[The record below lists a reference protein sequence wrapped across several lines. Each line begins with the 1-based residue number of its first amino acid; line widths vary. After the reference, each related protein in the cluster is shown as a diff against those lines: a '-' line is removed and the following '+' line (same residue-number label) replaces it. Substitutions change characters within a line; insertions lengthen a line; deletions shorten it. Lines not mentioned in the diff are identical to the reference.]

1 MSTFNPI
8 FDDDSLFGSKLKK
21 TSCPS
26 KSDIC
31 GNLPGTSVLDS
42 PDYIIPK
49 CSDINFKFSLSP
61 EDSPSGCCVVDTS
74 NDTCGTYIPESA
86 TFDEEDYNIGI
97 QFLDASGLNPRQICH
112 SAPIRER
119 VIKLK
124 DFFIIIVMSALIILS
139 AAIIGACYEFWLK
152 YGTGKSHDCSSFNY
166 RKCEEVISPIQ
177 YAFPSSLVGY
187 PYTKTCEGETRL
199 GFPYFVVTY
208 FNLKSRDEEGKTEAV
223 VKKVFKIFGLPV
235 KAFCL
240 NFLYTLVF
248 SRKFISYVL
257 ETLSDAYFRIGKAPL
272 VKNIIFLF
280 LTGLLFN
287 VIAHITKIQSLNG
300 GPGFVLYILSLI
312 IMCATIF
319 TLFLTNFILYWWPG
333 DYDKYDSN
341 GKAATDTSRPPLLN
355 KNFGLVG
362 NVFYALR
369 NPSTSNYP
377 SGKPRPGPINPV
389 NLLKNIGLALLLF
402 IPVSIAFTTG
412 MLGSMVGL
420 LYMILSLMFN
430 IYYIPLSNTTCFL
443 NLIKDHGDLL
453 TILFCI
459 SIIVSSVNSFNSTTS
474 GIIGGLVGVIILYKI
489 YKALN

>member
-1 MSTFNPI
+1 MSTFYPI
-8 FDDDSLFGSKLKK
+8 FDDDPLFGTKLKK

-42 PDYIIPK
+42 FVIPK
-49 CSDINFKFSLSP
+49 CNNINFKFSLSP

-97 QFLDASGLNPRQICH
+97 QFLDAAGLNPRQICH

-124 DFFIIIVMSALIILS
+124 DFFIIIVTSALIILS
-139 AAIIGACYEFWLK
+139 TAIIGACYEFWLK
-152 YGTGKSHDCSSFNY
+152 YGNGKEFACSSFTY
-166 RKCEEVISPIQ
+166 KKCESVISPIE
-177 YAFPSSLVGY
+177 YAFPSSLLGY
-187 PYTKTCEGETRL
+187 PYTKSCNSNTQLE
-199 GFPYFVVTY
+199 FPYFVVTY
-208 FNLKSRDEEGKTEAV
+208 FNLRPSTDNEHESV
-223 VKKVFKIFGLPV
+223 IKKIFKIFGLPV

-257 ETLSDAYFRIGKAPL
+257 ETLSNAYQKISTRSP
-272 VKNIIFLF
+272 VVRNIIFLF
-280 LTGLLFN
+280 LTGMLFN

-300 GPGFVLYILSLI
+300 GPGFVLYILSLV

-319 TLFLTNFILYWWPG
+319 TLFLTNFILYWSPSEYYN
-333 DYDKYDSN
+333 YDKNARNLS
-341 GKAATDTSRPPLLN
+341 DTGDTLLN
-355 KNFGLVG
+355 KNFGLIG

-369 NPSTSNYP
+369 DSLPANGTSKGAFNPL
-377 SGKPRPGPINPV
+377 
-389 NLLKNIGLALLLF
+389 NLLKNIGLALLIF
-402 IPVSIAFTTG
+402 IPVSIALTAG
-412 MLGSMVGL
+412 MVGSMVGL

-474 GIIGGLVGVIILYKI
+474 GIIGGLVGLIILYKI
-489 YKALN
+489 YKALNK

>member
-42 PDYIIPK
+42 PDYVIPK
-49 CSDINFKFSLSP
+49 CSNINFKFSLTP

-124 DFFIIIVMSALIILS
+124 DFFIIIVTSALIILS
-139 AAIIGACYEFWLK
+139 TAIIGACYEFWLK
-152 YGTGKSHDCSSFNY
+152 YGTGKNHDYSSFNY
-166 RKCEEVISPIQ
+166 KKCKAVITPIQ
-177 YAFPSSLVGY
+177 YAFPSSLVDY
-187 PYTKTCEGETRL
+187 PYTKTCEGETKL

-208 FNLKSRDEEGKTEAV
+208 FNLKSSIDYEHESV
-223 VKKVFKIFGLPV
+223 IKKVFKIFGLPV

-257 ETLSDAYFRIGKAPL
+257 ETLANAYYDIGEAPL

-300 GPGFVLYILSLI
+300 GPGFVLYILSLV
-312 IMCATIF
+312 IMGATIY

-341 GKAATDTSRPPLLN
+341 GKGANDTKTPPLLN
-355 KNFGLVG
+355 KKFGLVG

-369 NPSTSNYP
+369 NSPA
-377 SGKPRPGPINPV
+377 SGTTKGPINPF

-420 LYMILSLMFN
+420 LYMTLSLMFN
-430 IYYIPLSNTTCFL
+430 IFYIPLSNTTCFL

-474 GIIGGLVGVIILYKI
+474 GIIGGLVGVLILYKI
-489 YKALN
+489 YKAMPK

>member
-42 PDYIIPK
+42 FVIPK
-49 CSDINFKFSLSP
+49 CNDINFKFSLSP
-61 EDSPSGCCVVDTS
+61 EESPSGCCVVDTS

-86 TFDEEDYNIGI
+86 TYAEEDYNIGI

-112 SAPIRER
+112 SAPIRKR

-124 DFFIIIVMSALIILS
+124 DFFIMILMSALIILS
-139 AAIIGACYEFWLK
+139 TAIIGACYEFWLK
-152 YGTGKSHDCSSFNY
+152 YGSGEAADSSKLIFKYKYCAN
-166 RKCEEVISPIQ
+166 EISPIK
-177 YAFPSSLVGY
+177 YAFPSSLADS
-187 PYTKTCEGETRL
+187 PYSPCADGDKL
-199 GFPYFVVTY
+199 GFPYIVIKY
-208 FNLKSRDEEGKTEAV
+208 FDIKRRDTTETAHV
-223 VKKVFKIFGLPV
+223 ESVGKKVLKIFGLPV

-257 ETLSDAYFRIGKAPL
+257 EILSKAYNNIGDAPV

-280 LTGLLFN
+280 LTGILFN

-300 GPGFVLYILSLI
+300 GPGFVLYILSMI

-319 TLFLTNFILYWWPG
+319 TLFLTNFILYWWPS
-333 DYDKYDSN
+333 DYDKYDSKGRAN
-341 GKAATDTSRPPLLN
+341 DDTARAPILN
-355 KNFGLVG
+355 SNYGLIG

-369 NPSTSNYP
+369 NSPTSQETKK
-377 SGKPRPGPINPV
+377 GAFNPL

-412 MLGSMVGL
+412 MLGSMLGL
-420 LYMILSLMFN
+420 LYMILSLMFS
-430 IYYIPLSNTTCFL
+430 IFYVPLSNTTCFL

-453 TILFCI
+453 TLLFCV

-474 GIIGGLVGVIILYKI
+474 GIISGLVGMIILYKI
-489 YKALN
+489 YKAMNK

>member
-1 MSTFNPI
+1 MSTFYPI
-8 FDDDSLFGSKLKK
+8 FDDDPLFGTKLKK

-42 PDYIIPK
+42 FAIPK
-49 CSDINFKFSLSP
+49 CNNINFKFSLSP

-97 QFLDASGLNPRQICH
+97 QFLDAAGLNPRQICH

-124 DFFIIIVMSALIILS
+124 DFFIIIVTSALIILS
-139 AAIIGACYEFWLK
+139 TAIIGACYEFWLK
-152 YGTGKSHDCSSFNY
+152 YGNGKEFACSNFTY
-166 RKCEEVISPIQ
+166 KKCESVISPIQ
-177 YAFPSSLVGY
+177 YAFPSSLLGY
-187 PYTKTCEGETRL
+187 PYTKSCDGNTQLE
-199 GFPYFVVTY
+199 FPYFVVTY
-208 FNLKSRDEEGKTEAV
+208 FNLRPSTENNHESV
-223 VKKVFKIFGLPV
+223 IKKIFKIFGLPV

-257 ETLSDAYFRIGKAPL
+257 ETLSNAYQKISTGSPVVR
-272 VKNIIFLF
+272 NIIFLF
-280 LTGLLFN
+280 LTGMLFN

-300 GPGFVLYILSLI
+300 GPGFVLYILSLV

-319 TLFLTNFILYWWPG
+319 TLFLTNFILYWSPSEYYN
-333 DYDKYDSN
+333 YDRNAMTPS
-341 GKAATDTSRPPLLN
+341 DTKDTLLN
-355 KNFGLVG
+355 KNFGLIG
-362 NVFYALR
+362 NVFYPLR
-369 NPSTSNYP
+369 NPPPANETSK
-377 SGKPRPGPINPV
+377 GAFNPL
-389 NLLKNIGLALLLF
+389 NLLKNIGLALLIF
-402 IPVSIAFTTG
+402 IPVSIALTAG
-412 MLGSMVGL
+412 MVGSMVGL

-489 YKALN
+489 YKALNK

>member
-42 PDYIIPK
+42 PDYVIPK
-49 CSDINFKFSLSP
+49 CSNINFKFSLTP

-124 DFFIIIVMSALIILS
+124 DFFIIIVTSALIILS
-139 AAIIGACYEFWLK
+139 TAIIGACYEFWLK
-152 YGTGKSHDCSSFNY
+152 YGAGKNHDCSSFNY
-166 RKCEEVISPIQ
+166 KKCKEVISPIQ
-177 YAFPSSLVGY
+177 YAFPSSLAGY
-187 PYTKTCEGETRL
+187 PYTKNCEGETKL

-208 FNLKSRDEEGKTEAV
+208 FNLKSSTNEEHESV
-223 VKKVFKIFGLPV
+223 IKKVFKIFGLPV

-257 ETLSDAYFRIGKAPL
+257 KTLSNAYYDIGEAPL

-300 GPGFVLYILSLI
+300 GPGFVLYILSLV
-312 IMCATIF
+312 IMGATIY

-341 GKAATDTSRPPLLN
+341 GKGANDTKTPPLLN
-355 KNFGLVG
+355 KEFGLVG

-369 NPSTSNYP
+369 YP
-377 SGKPRPGPINPV
+377 PASRTTKGPINPF

-420 LYMILSLMFN
+420 LYMTLSLMFN
-430 IYYIPLSNTTCFL
+430 IFYIPLSNTTCFL

-474 GIIGGLVGVIILYKI
+474 GIIGGLVGVLILYKI
-489 YKALN
+489 YKAMPK

>member
-1 MSTFNPI
+1 MSTFSPI
-8 FDDDSLFGSKLKK
+8 YNDDSLFGTKLKK

-42 PDYIIPK
+42 FVIPK
-49 CSDINFKFSLSP
+49 CNDINFKFSLSP
-61 EDSPSGCCVVDTS
+61 EESPSGCCVVDTS

-86 TFDEEDYNIGI
+86 TYTKEDYNIGI

-112 SAPIRER
+112 SAPIRKR

-124 DFFIIIVMSALIILS
+124 DFFIMILMSALIILS
-139 AAIIGACYEFWLK
+139 TAIIGACYEFWLK
-152 YGTGKSHDCSSFNY
+152 YGNGQADDCSSLKYTSCNNS
-166 RKCEEVISPIQ
+166 VTPIE
-177 YAFPSSLVGY
+177 YAFPSSLGRS
-187 PYTKTCEGETRL
+187 PYIRCRGPNL
-199 GFPYFVVTY
+199 GFPYNIIQY
-208 FNLKSRDEEGKTEAV
+208 FDITQPQQSLPESVG
-223 VKKVFKIFGLPV
+223 KKVLKIFGLPV

-257 ETLSDAYFRIGKAPL
+257 EILSRAYNNLGDAPV

-280 LTGLLFN
+280 LTGILFN

-300 GPGFVLYILSLI
+300 GPGFVLYILSML

-319 TLFLTNFILYWWPG
+319 TLFLTNFILYWWPS
-333 DYDKYDSN
+333 DYKKYDKHSHPLNSN
-341 GKAATDTSRPPLLN
+341 Y
-355 KNFGLVG
+355 GLIG

-369 NPSTSNYP
+369 NTST
-377 SGKPRPGPINPV
+377 GPTKGAINLLS
-389 NLLKNIGLALLLF
+389 LLKNIGLALLLF

-412 MLGSMVGL
+412 MLGSMFGL
-420 LYMILSLMFN
+420 LYMMLSLMFN
-430 IYYIPLSNTTCFL
+430 IFYIPLSNTTCFL
-443 NLIKDHGDLL
+443 SLIKDHGDLL
-453 TILFCI
+453 TILFCV

-474 GIIGGLVGVIILYKI
+474 GIIGGLVGMIILYKI
-489 YKALN
+489 YKAMNK

>member
-42 PDYIIPK
+42 PDYVIPK
-49 CSDINFKFSLSP
+49 CSNINFKFSLTP

-152 YGTGKSHDCSSFNY
+152 YGTGDSYDCSSFIY
-166 RKCEEVISPIQ
+166 KKCGEKIGPIQ
-177 YAFPSSLVGY
+177 YAFPSSLAGY
-187 PYTKTCEGETRL
+187 PYTKCDGETKL

-208 FNLKSRDEEGKTEAV
+208 FNLKSSTDNEHESV
-223 VKKVFKIFGLPV
+223 IKKVFKIFGLPV

-257 ETLSDAYFRIGKAPL
+257 ETLSNAYLRIGNAPL

-300 GPGFVLYILSLI
+300 GPGFVLYILSLV
-312 IMCATIF
+312 IMGATIF

-333 DYDKYDSN
+333 DYDKYDRH
-341 GKAATDTSRPPLLN
+341 GKGANDTSKPPLLN
-355 KNFGLVG
+355 KKFGLVG

-369 NPSTSNYP
+369 NPSTSYYP
-377 SGKPRPGPINPV
+377 NTTKLKPGPINPF

-412 MLGSMVGL
+412 MLGSMIGL
-420 LYMILSLMFN
+420 LYMTLSLVFN
-430 IYYIPLSNTTCFL
+430 IFYIPLSNTTCFL

-474 GIIGGLVGVIILYKI
+474 GIIGGLVGVLILYKI
-489 YKALN
+489 YKAMHK

>member
-1 MSTFNPI
+1 MSTFSPI
-8 FDDDSLFGSKLKK
+8 YNDDSLFGTKLKK

-42 PDYIIPK
+42 PDYKIDR
-49 CSDINFKFSLSP
+49 CNNINFKFSLSP
-61 EDSPSGCCVVDTS
+61 DESPSGCCVVDTS

-86 TFDEEDYNIGI
+86 TYTKEDYNIGI

-112 SAPIRER
+112 SAPIRKR

-124 DFFIIIVMSALIILS
+124 DFFIMILMSALIILS
-139 AAIIGACYEFWLK
+139 SAIIGACYEFWLK
-152 YGTGKSHDCSSFNY
+152 YGNGQASDSSKLIFKYKYCAN
-166 RKCEEVISPIQ
+166 EISPIK
-177 YAFPSSLVGY
+177 YAFPSSLADS
-187 PYTKTCEGETRL
+187 PYSPCPDGEKL
-199 GFPYFVVTY
+199 GFPYIVIKY
-208 FNLKSRDEEGKTEAV
+208 FDIKQKDATEHESV
-223 VKKVFKIFGLPV
+223 GKKVLKIFGLPV

-257 ETLSDAYFRIGKAPL
+257 EILSRAYNTIGNAPV

-280 LTGLLFN
+280 LTGILFN

-300 GPGFVLYILSLI
+300 GPGFVLYILSMI

-319 TLFLTNFILYWWPG
+319 TLFLTNFILYWWPS
-333 DYDKYDSN
+333 DYKKYDKQGHSLNSN
-341 GKAATDTSRPPLLN
+341 Y
-355 KNFGLVG
+355 GLIG
-362 NVFYALR
+362 NVFYDLR
-369 NPSTSNYP
+369 NPAT
-377 SGKPRPGPINPV
+377 GPTKGAINTL

-412 MLGSMVGL
+412 MLGSMLGL
-420 LYMILSLMFN
+420 LYMMLSLMFN
-430 IYYIPLSNTTCFL
+430 IFYIPLSNTTCFL
-443 NLIKDHGDLL
+443 SLIKDHGDLL
-453 TILFCI
+453 TLLFCV

-474 GIIGGLVGVIILYKI
+474 GIIGGLVGMIILYKI
-489 YKALN
+489 YKAMNK

>member
-42 PDYIIPK
+42 FVIPK
-49 CSDINFKFSLSP
+49 CSNINFKFSLTP

-124 DFFIIIVMSALIILS
+124 DFFIIIATSALIILS
-139 AAIIGACYEFWLK
+139 TAIIGACYEFWLT
-152 YGTGKSHDCSSFNY
+152 YGTGKSFDCSSFNY
-166 RKCEEVISPIQ
+166 KKCGKEVISPIQ

-187 PYTKTCEGETRL
+187 PYTKSCANTRL
-199 GFPYFVVTY
+199 EFPYFVVTY
-208 FNLKSRDEEGKTEAV
+208 FNLKSSTNEEHESV
-223 VKKVFKIFGLPV
+223 IKKIFKIFGLPV

-257 ETLSDAYFRIGKAPL
+257 ETLSDAYRKISTRSPL
-272 VKNIIFLF
+272 VRNIIFLF

-287 VIAHITKIQSLNG
+287 IIAHITKIQSLNG
-300 GPGFVLYILSLI
+300 GPGFVLYILSLV
-312 IMCATIF
+312 IMCATIY

-341 GKAATDTSRPPLLN
+341 GKDANDTITLPLLN

-369 NPSTSNYP
+369 NPSTSNY
-377 SGKPRPGPINPV
+377 STTNKSKPGTINLF

-420 LYMILSLMFN
+420 LYMTLSLMFN
-430 IYYIPLSNTTCFL
+430 IFYIPLSNTTCFL

-474 GIIGGLVGVIILYKI
+474 GIIGGLVGVLILYKI
-489 YKALN
+489 YKAMT

>member
-1 MSTFNPI
+1 MSTFYPI
-8 FDDDSLFGSKLKK
+8 FDDDPLFGTKLKK

-42 PDYIIPK
+42 FVIPK
-49 CSDINFKFSLSP
+49 CNNINFQFSLSP

-124 DFFIIIVMSALIILS
+124 DFFIIIVTSALIILS
-139 AAIIGACYEFWLK
+139 TAIIGACYEFWLK
-152 YGTGKSHDCSSFNY
+152 YGNGKEFACSSFTY
-166 RKCEEVISPIQ
+166 KKCESVISPIE
-177 YAFPSSLVGY
+177 YAFPSSLLGY
-187 PYTKTCEGETRL
+187 PYTKSCNGNTQLE
-199 GFPYFVVTY
+199 FPYFVVTY
-208 FNLKSRDEEGKTEAV
+208 FNLRPSTENNHESV
-223 VKKVFKIFGLPV
+223 IKKIFKIFGLPV

-257 ETLSDAYFRIGKAPL
+257 ETLSNAYQKISTGSPVVR
-272 VKNIIFLF
+272 NIIFLF
-280 LTGLLFN
+280 LTGMLFN

-300 GPGFVLYILSLI
+300 GPGFVLYILSLV

-319 TLFLTNFILYWWPG
+319 TLFLTNFILYWSPSEYYN
-333 DYDKYDSN
+333 YDKNARNLS
-341 GKAATDTSRPPLLN
+341 GTGDTLLN
-355 KNFGLVG
+355 KNFGLIG
-362 NVFYALR
+362 NVFYPLR
-369 NPSTSNYP
+369 NPPPANETSK
-377 SGKPRPGPINPV
+377 GAFNPL
-389 NLLKNIGLALLLF
+389 NLLKNIGLALLIF
-402 IPVSIAFTTG
+402 IPVSIALTAG
-412 MLGSMVGL
+412 MVGSMVGL

-489 YKALN
+489 YKALNK

>member
-42 PDYIIPK
+42 FDIPK
-49 CSDINFKFSLSP
+49 CSAINFKFSLTP

-124 DFFIIIVMSALIILS
+124 DFFIIIVTSALIILS
-139 AAIIGACYEFWLK
+139 TAIIGACYEFWLK
-152 YGTGKSHDCSSFNY
+152 YGTGKSFECSRFNY
-166 RKCEEVISPIQ
+166 KKCKEEISPIQ

-187 PYTKTCEGETRL
+187 PYTESCTGETEL

-208 FNLKSRDEEGKTEAV
+208 FNLKSNTKDEHESV
-223 VKKVFKIFGLPV
+223 IKKIFKIFGLPV

-257 ETLSDAYFRIGKAPL
+257 KTLSDAYRNISIGSPL
-272 VKNIIFLF
+272 VRNIIFLF
-280 LTGLLFN
+280 LTGMLFN
-287 VIAHITKIQSLNG
+287 IIAHITKIQYLNG
-300 GPGFVLYILSLI
+300 GPGFVLYILSLV
-312 IMCATIF
+312 IMCATIY

-333 DYDKYDSN
+333 DYDKFDSN
-341 GKAATDTSRPPLLN
+341 GKGANDTKSPLLN
-355 KNFGLVG
+355 ENFGLVG

-369 NPSTSNYP
+369 YP
-377 SGKPRPGPINPV
+377 GNTYYPDTNKLKPGPINPF
-389 NLLKNIGLALLLF
+389 NLLKNIGLALLIF
-402 IPVSIAFTTG
+402 IPVSIAFTAG
-412 MLGSMVGL
+412 MVGSMVGL

-430 IYYIPLSNTTCFL
+430 IFYIPLSNTTCFL
-443 NLIKDHGDLL
+443 NIIKDHGDLL

-474 GIIGGLVGVIILYKI
+474 GIIGGLVGVLILYKI
-489 YKALN
+489 YKAMT

>member
-1 MSTFNPI
+1 MSTFSPI
-8 FDDDSLFGSKLKK
+8 YNDDSLFGTKLKK

-42 PDYIIPK
+42 PDYKIDR
-49 CSDINFKFSLSP
+49 CNNINFKFSLSP
-61 EDSPSGCCVVDTS
+61 DESPSGCCVVDTS

-86 TFDEEDYNIGI
+86 TYTKEDYNIGI

-112 SAPIRER
+112 SAPIRKR

-124 DFFIIIVMSALIILS
+124 DFFIMILMSALIILS
-139 AAIIGACYEFWLK
+139 SAIIGACYEFWLK
-152 YGTGKSHDCSSFNY
+152 YGNGQASDSSKLIFKYKYCAN
-166 RKCEEVISPIQ
+166 EISPIK
-177 YAFPSSLVGY
+177 YAFPSSLADS
-187 PYTKTCEGETRL
+187 PYSPCPDGEKL
-199 GFPYFVVTY
+199 GFPYIVIKY
-208 FNLKSRDEEGKTEAV
+208 FDIKQKDATEHESV
-223 VKKVFKIFGLPV
+223 GKKVLKIFGLPV

-257 ETLSDAYFRIGKAPL
+257 EILSRAYNTIGNAPV

-280 LTGLLFN
+280 LTGILFN

-300 GPGFVLYILSLI
+300 GPGFVLYILSMI

-319 TLFLTNFILYWWPG
+319 TLFLTNFILYWWPS
-333 DYDKYDSN
+333 DYHKYDKQRHSLNSN
-341 GKAATDTSRPPLLN
+341 Y
-355 KNFGLVG
+355 GLIG

-369 NPSTSNYP
+369 NTSAG
-377 SGKPRPGPINPV
+377 SINTL

-412 MLGSMVGL
+412 MLGSMLGL
-420 LYMILSLMFN
+420 LYMMLSLMFN
-430 IYYIPLSNTTCFL
+430 IFYIPLSNTTCFL
-443 NLIKDHGDLL
+443 SLIKDHGDLL
-453 TILFCI
+453 TLLFCV

-474 GIIGGLVGVIILYKI
+474 GIIGGLVGMIILYKI
-489 YKALN
+489 YKAMNK

>member
-42 PDYIIPK
+42 FVIPK
-49 CSDINFKFSLSP
+49 CSDINFKFSLTP

-124 DFFIIIVMSALIILS
+124 DFFIIIVTSALIILS
-139 AAIIGACYEFWLK
+139 TAIIGACYEFWLK
-152 YGTGKSHDCSSFNY
+152 YGTGATYNCSSVNY
-166 RKCEEVISPIQ
+166 RKCDEKISPIQ

-187 PYTKTCEGETRL
+187 PYTEPCNSETKL

-208 FNLKSRDEEGKTEAV
+208 FNLKSSTDKQHESV

-257 ETLSDAYFRIGKAPL
+257 VTLSKAYSRIDEAPL

-300 GPGFVLYILSLI
+300 GPGFVLYILSLV

-341 GKAATDTSRPPLLN
+341 GKEATDDKTPPLLN

-369 NPSTSNYP
+369 NHSIN
-377 SGKPRPGPINPV
+377 KPTPGPINPV

-420 LYMILSLMFN
+420 LYMTLSLMFN
-430 IYYIPLSNTTCFL
+430 IFYIPLSNTTCFL

-474 GIIGGLVGVIILYKI
+474 GIIGGLVGVLILYKI
-489 YKALN
+489 YKAMPK

>member
-1 MSTFNPI
+1 MSTFYPI
-8 FDDDSLFGSKLKK
+8 FDDDPLFGTKLKK

-42 PDYIIPK
+42 FVIPK
-49 CSDINFKFSLSP
+49 CNNINFKFSLSP

-97 QFLDASGLNPRQICH
+97 QFLDAAGLNPRQICH

-124 DFFIIIVMSALIILS
+124 DFFIIIVTSALIILS
-139 AAIIGACYEFWLK
+139 TAIIGACYEFWLK
-152 YGTGKSHDCSSFNY
+152 YGNGQEFACSSFKY
-166 RKCEEVISPIQ
+166 KKCNGTEEISPIQ
-177 YAFPSSLVGY
+177 YAFPSSLLGY
-187 PYTKTCEGETRL
+187 PYTKSCDGNTQLE
-199 GFPYFVVTY
+199 FPYFVVTY
-208 FNLKSRDEEGKTEAV
+208 FNLRPSTDNEHESV
-223 VKKVFKIFGLPV
+223 IKKIFKIFGLPV

-257 ETLSDAYFRIGKAPL
+257 ETLSNAYHKISTGSPVVR
-272 VKNIIFLF
+272 NIIFLF
-280 LTGLLFN
+280 LTGMLFN
-287 VIAHITKIQSLNG
+287 IIAHITKIQYLNG
-300 GPGFVLYILSLI
+300 GPGFVLYILSLV

-319 TLFLTNFILYWWPG
+319 TLFLTNFILYWSPSEYYN
-333 DYDKYDSN
+333 YDKNAKNPS
-341 GKAATDTSRPPLLN
+341 DTGDTLLN
-355 KNFGLVG
+355 KNFGLIG

-369 NPSTSNYP
+369 DSPPANGTSKGAFNPL
-377 SGKPRPGPINPV
+377 
-389 NLLKNIGLALLLF
+389 NLLKNIGLALLIF
-402 IPVSIAFTTG
+402 IPVSIALTAG
-412 MLGSMVGL
+412 MVGSMVGL

-489 YKALN
+489 YKALNK

>member
-8 FDDDSLFGSKLKK
+8 FDDDSLFGTKLKK

-42 PDYIIPK
+42 FVIPK
-49 CSDINFKFSLSP
+49 CSDINFKFSLTP

-124 DFFIIIVMSALIILS
+124 DFFIIIVTSALIILS
-139 AAIIGACYEFWLK
+139 TAIIGACYEFWLK
-152 YGTGKSHDCSSFNY
+152 YGTGKSFECSRFNY
-166 RKCEEVISPIQ
+166 KKCKEEISPIQ

-187 PYTKTCEGETRL
+187 PYTESCTGETEL

-208 FNLKSRDEEGKTEAV
+208 FNLKSSTKDEHESV
-223 VKKVFKIFGLPV
+223 IKKIFKIFGLPV

-257 ETLSDAYFRIGKAPL
+257 EILSKAYNNLGDAPV

-280 LTGLLFN
+280 LTGVLFN

-300 GPGFVLYILSLI
+300 GPGFVLYILSML

-319 TLFLTNFILYWWPG
+319 TLILTNFILYWWPS
-333 DYDKYDSN
+333 DYDKYDSKGRAN
-341 GKAATDTSRPPLLN
+341 DDTVRAPILN
-355 KNFGLVG
+355 SNYGLIG
-362 NVFYALR
+362 NVFYPLR
-369 NPSTSNYP
+369 NST
-377 SGKPRPGPINPV
+377 PINGANKGAFNPL

-412 MLGSMVGL
+412 MLGSMLGL
-420 LYMILSLMFN
+420 LYMILSLMFS
-430 IYYIPLSNTTCFL
+430 IFYVPLSNTTCFL

-453 TILFCI
+453 TLLFCV

-474 GIIGGLVGVIILYKI
+474 GIISGLVGMIILYKI
-489 YKALN
+489 YKAMNK